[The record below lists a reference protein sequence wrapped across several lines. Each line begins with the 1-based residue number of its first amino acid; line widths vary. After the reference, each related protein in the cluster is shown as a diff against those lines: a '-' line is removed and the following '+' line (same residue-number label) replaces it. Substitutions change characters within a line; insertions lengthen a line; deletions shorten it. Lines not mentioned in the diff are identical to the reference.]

1 MNKISIPLPR
11 KREFLPID
19 FRLTVWS
26 RLKPYCNDLLGRP
39 VDGPQALSQW
49 LRHRAEIAWLL
60 AGEWQCRQQKLRQW
74 PQSDMAR
81 AEVAYLA
88 EQILPKALRV
98 AAQLDDKLRALSGG
112 ISPTR
117 APLHTFWLQHCR

>member
-1 MNKISIPLPR
+1 MSEISIPLPR

-60 AGEWQCRQQKLRQW
+60 AGEWQCRQQKLRRW
-74 PQSDMAR
+74 PQSEMAR
-81 AEVAYLA
+81 AEVDYLA
-88 EQILPKALRV
+88 EQILPKALRI
-98 AAQLDDKLRALSGG
+98 ATQLDDKLRALCEGM
-112 ISPTR
+112 SPIR
-117 APLHTFWLQHCR
+117 PPLQAFWQQQCR